1 MTASLR
7 LRCSAIAFALPLAAI
22 LLALVPAA
30 ADARRGDVTVMT
42 RNLYVGVDL
51 RRVVPPTTRDEFEQA
66 AADTFQRA
74 QASDFPARAKLIAQE
89 IDRTGVDL
97 IGMQEVLLLRRGP
110 DGVKDGPATPA
121 TTVVQ
126 DFLAILQQELSARGL
141 RYRVAVQNVTA
152 DVEVP
157 TALGYDLRLTDRNVI
172 LAKVQKG
179 LRLRNA
185 RQRNHTQALVIPSA
199 VGPLRFTRGWASV
212 DVTLNG
218 ASFRFV
224 DAHPEAFSPG
234 IRDAQIKQLLGRQGP
249 MRTTKPIVL
258 ATDSNSDPKNPI
270 SSNTNATGYFTL
282 TRAGFVDAWTRAHP
296 RARGLTCCNQED
308 LLNPTSTFK
317 ERIDQV
323 FTKPRVRVL
332 DAELTGIQASGRTPA
347 GQWPS
352 DHAGVLAE
360 LRLPA
365 R

>member
-1 MTASLR
+1 MTGSVR
-7 LRCSAIAFALPLAAI
+7 LRRSAIALALPLAAI
-22 LLALVPAA
+22 LVALVPAA

-74 QASDFPARAKLIAQE
+74 QATDFPARAKLIAQE

-97 IGMQEVLLLRRGP
+97 IALQEVELLRRGP

-121 TTVVQ
+121 TIVVQ
-126 DFLAILQQELSARGL
+126 DFLAILQGELAARGL
-141 RYRVAVQNVTA
+141 RYRVAAQNVGA

-157 TALGYDLRLTDRNVI
+157 TALGYDLRLTDRKVI
-172 LAKVQKG
+172 LAKVQRG

-185 RQRNHTQALVIPSA
+185 RQRNHSQALVIPSA

-212 DVTLNG
+212 DVNLNG

-224 DAHPEAFSPG
+224 DAHPEAFAPA
-234 IRDAQIKQLLGRQGP
+234 IRDAQIRQMLGRQGP

-270 SSNTNATGYFTL
+270 SSSTNATGYFTL
-282 TRAGFVDAWTRAHP
+282 TRAGFNDAWTRAHP
-296 RARGLTCCNQED
+296 RARGLTCCHAED
-308 LLNPTSTFK
+308 LLNPASTFD

-332 DAELTGIQASGRTPA
+332 DAKLTGIQASGRTA
-347 GQWPS
+347 GGHWPS

-360 LRLPA
+360 LRLPV